1 MAGPRSFRA
10 PSVHSGGPICD
21 DGRAL
26 RPRAHPEEETPM
38 KGAQKPKK
46 VAKKVA
52 QKSLK
57 ERRAEKRSAA
67 KTKGLDS

>member
-1 MAGPRSFRA
+1 
-10 PSVHSGGPICD
+10 
-21 DGRAL
+21 
-26 RPRAHPEEETPM
+26 M

-46 VAKKVA
+46 DSKKVA

-67 KTKGLDS
+67 KMNRGLET